1 MSALTS
7 KNLRAAGI
15 LAGLRRDE
23 EPWELT
29 IRPLAMRTFT
39 INVSPS
45 DTVKQLY
52 EKVGIDTAMHV
63 SMFELINNGLERG
76 DNRIRLGQ
84 YYNDPRPISEMGI
97 KNGSVLSLV
106 LNLRGPRP
114 IRRKNK
120 SRKSTNRS
128 RRTRRNR
135 RA

>member
-15 LAGLRRDE
+15 LAGLRRNE

-29 IRPLAMRTFT
+29 IRSMGMRAFT
-39 INVSPS
+39 INVSPL

-52 EKVGIDTAMHV
+52 EKVGIDTGLHLT
-63 SMFELINNGLERG
+63 MFELINNGVS
-76 DNRIRLGQ
+76 LGQ
-84 YYNDPRPISEMGI
+84 HYNDPQSISDMGI
-97 KNGSVLSLV
+97 KNGSVLHLV
-106 LNLRGPRP
+106 LILRGPRP
-114 IRRKNK
+114 VRRKHK
-120 SRKSTNRS
+120 SRRSTNRS